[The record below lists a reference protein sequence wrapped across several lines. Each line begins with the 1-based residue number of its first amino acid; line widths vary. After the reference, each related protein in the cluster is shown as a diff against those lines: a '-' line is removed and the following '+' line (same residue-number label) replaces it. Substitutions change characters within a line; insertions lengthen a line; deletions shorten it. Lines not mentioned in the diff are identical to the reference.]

1 MSYLYL
7 WLWKTNFSD
16 YTGQYSILCEYYIW
30 LLRISYPEM
39 KIRVLNNY
47 YKNTYIN
54 KTWIK
59 WIIIV
64 LIIFITMSWM
74 RFSDC
79 FSWNSIT
86 PRRRISI
93 RTSVINFVIPFWYF
107 SLIKIKRSFSKAYS
121 ENWLYDFFY

>member
-79 FSWNSIT
+79 FSGNSIT